1 VLAAY
6 VSGHGYGHAT
16 RTAEVLRVLRQ
27 RAPDLPVTVCTS
39 APAPLFEVVGGPTSV
54 RTVHCDVGLVQKDAL
69 TIDEASTA
77 AALSDFLAGWESR
90 VAAEANVLRESGAR
104 LVVGDIP
111 PLAFAAAAEAGI
123 RSIALGNFSWDWI
136 YRHLAAREPA
146 FAEAGRHAAEAYA
159 RAGLLLRLPFAG
171 DLSAFARVEDVPLVV
186 RRPGVGKTEA
196 RRRLGLADGPVVLL
210 SFGGVGMPGLQP
222 AAYARLDAWSFV
234 LTGRAADGPAPP
246 NLRRLDASHLAA
258 AGLGYPDLVGAADV
272 VVSKP
277 GYGIVTD
284 CIGAGARLVYT
295 DRGDFPEYPVLVGGM
310 PRYLPVAFASN
321 AEVRE
326 GRLERALASVLE
338 QPFPAPPYL
347 DGAAVVADRLLRA
360 L

>member
-1 VLAAY
+1 MLVAF

-27 RAPDLPVTVCTS
+27 RAPELAVIVCTS
-39 APAPLFEVVGGPTSV
+39 APAPLFDVVGGRTSLRAV
-54 RTVHCDVGLVQKDAL
+54 QCDVGLVQKDAL
-69 TIDEASTA
+69 TIDETA
-77 AALSDFLAGWESR
+77 TAEALSDFLAGWGSR
-90 VAAEANVLRESGAR
+90 VAAQARFLRESRAR

-111 PLAFAAAAEAGI
+111 PLAFAAAAEAGVP
-123 RSIALGNFSWDWI
+123 SIALGNFSWDWI

-146 FAEAGRHAAEAYA
+146 FAEASRHAAESYA

-171 DLSAFARVEDVPLVV
+171 DLSAFRRVEDVPLVV
-186 RRPGVGKTEA
+186 RKPDVGKLAA
-196 RRRLGLADGPVVLL
+196 RRRLGLGDGPVVLL

-222 AAYARLDAWSFV
+222 AAYGRLDAYSFV
-234 LTGRAADGPAPP
+234 LTGRAADGLAPP
-246 NLRRLDASHLAA
+246 NLRRLDAAELAA
-258 AGLGYPDLVGAADV
+258 AGLGYPDLVGAVDV

-295 DRGDFPEYPVLVGGM
+295 DRGDFPEYPVLVGEM

-338 QPFPAPPYL
+338 QPFPAPPAM
-347 DGAAVVADRLLRA
+347 DGASVAADRLLRA

>member
-16 RTAEVLRVLRQ
+16 RTAEVLRVLRL
-27 RAPDLPVTVCTS
+27 RAPELAVTVCTS

-69 TIDEASTA
+69 TIDEAATA
-77 AALSDFLAGWESR
+77 SALSDFLAGWESR
-90 VAAEANVLRESGAR
+90 VAAEVRFLRESGAR

-111 PLAFAAAAEAGI
+111 PLAFAAAGEAGVP
-123 RSIALGNFSWDWI
+123 SIALGNFSWDWI
-136 YRHLAAREPA
+136 YGHIAGREPA
-146 FAEAGRHAAEAYA
+146 FAEASRHAAEAYA

-171 DLSAFARVEDVPLVV
+171 DLSVFPRVEGVPLVV
-186 RRPGVGKTEA
+186 RKPEVGKAEA
-196 RRRLGLADGPVVLL
+196 RRRLALGHGPVVLL

-222 AAYARLDAWSFV
+222 AAYGRLDAYTFV
-234 LTGRAADGPAPP
+234 LTGRAADGPAPA
-246 NLRRLDASHLAA
+246 NLRRLDASDLAV

-295 DRGDFPEYPVLVGGM
+295 DRGDFPEYPVLVSEM

-321 AEVRE
+321 AEVQD
-326 GRLERALASVLE
+326 GRLERALSSVLA
-338 QPFPAPPYL
+338 QPFPAPPPM

>member
-1 VLAAY
+1 MLVAF

-16 RTAEVLRVLRQ
+16 RTAEVLRVVRQ
-27 RAPDLPVTVCTS
+27 REPGLTMTVRTQAPG
-39 APAPLFEVVGGPTSV
+39 PLFDVVGGPTSLRAV
-54 RTVHCDVGLVQKDAL
+54 ECDVGLVQKDAL
-69 TIDEASTA
+69 TIDEAATA
-77 AALSDFLAGWESR
+77 VALAGFLDGWDGR
-90 VAAEANVLRESGAR
+90 VAAEVRFLRESGAR

-111 PLAFAAAAEAGI
+111 PLAFAAAAEAGL

-136 YRHLAAREPA
+136 YGHLARREPV
-146 FAEAGRHAAEAYA
+146 FADASRHAAEAYA

-171 DLSAFARVEDVPLVV
+171 DLSAFPRVEDVPLVV
-186 RRPGVGKTEA
+186 RRPEVGKPEA
-196 RRRLGLADGPVVLL
+196 RRRLGLGHGPVVLL

-222 AAYARLDAWSFV
+222 AAYGRLDAYTFV
-234 LTGRAADGPAPP
+234 LTGRAADGPAPA
-246 NLRRLDASHLAA
+246 NLRRLEASDLAV
-258 AGLGYPDLVGAADV
+258 AGLGYPDLVGAVDV

-295 DRGDFPEYPVLVGGM
+295 DRGDFPEYPVLVGEM

-326 GRLERALASVLE
+326 GRLERALTSVLE
-338 QPFPAPPYL
+338 QPFPAPPPT